1 MTELNANGQAVPAI
15 ELRDVRAGYGRIEV
29 LHGVTLAVPVGTVY
43 ALLGPNGA
51 GKSTTL
57 QVIGGKIRPTNG
69 CVHVGGAHVNG
80 AAPEKLARAGACRIP
95 EGRGIF
101 PNLTVAENLRIW
113 TYATNRP
120 AQEVEDVTFARFP
133 RLGERRKQ
141 MAGTLSG
148 GEQQMLAL
156 SRALVSKPGVL
167 LLDEISMGLA
177 PLVVSELYGVVAQ
190 LAAEGITVLLVE
202 QFARIALAVADYA
215 AVMTQGRIAMVG
227 QPADVEDFVQEA
239 YLGGVA

>member
-1 MTELNANGQAVPAI
+1 MSTNGSAVPAI

-29 LHGVTLAVPVGTVY
+29 LHGVSLSVPTGCVY

-51 GKSTTL
+51 GKSTSL
-57 QVIGGKIRPTNG
+57 QVIGGKITPTHG
-69 CVHVGGAHVNG
+69 CVHIGGSHVNG
-80 AAPEKLARAGACRIP
+80 AAPEKLAKAGACRIP

-101 PNLTVAENLRIW
+101 PNLTVAENLRVW
-113 TYATNRP
+113 TYATDAP
-120 AQEVEDVTFARFP
+120 ASEVEARAFARFP

-141 MAGTLSG
+141 LAGTLSG

-156 SRALVSKPGVL
+156 SRALVTDPGIL

-177 PLVVSELYGVVAQ
+177 PLVVSELYEVVAQ
-190 LAAEGITVLLVE
+190 LASEGITVLLVE